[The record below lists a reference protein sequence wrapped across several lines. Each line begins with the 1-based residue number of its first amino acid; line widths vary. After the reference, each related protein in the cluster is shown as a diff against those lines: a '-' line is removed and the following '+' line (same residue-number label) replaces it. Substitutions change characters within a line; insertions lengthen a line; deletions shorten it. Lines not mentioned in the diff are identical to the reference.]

1 MIRRAVSLAVA
12 VPVLT
17 AGALALSAGSAF
29 AATTSLHADLSGAN
43 ESKAGDA
50 SLKGTAE
57 VTVDATSGQVC
68 AKVTSNVSGAVAMH
82 IHQGVAGKDGPVVLP
97 LDAKTINGAQAC
109 VTASAALAK
118 SIEAN
123 PAGFY
128 VNIHTPKA
136 PAGAV
141 RGQLSA
147 ASTSAGSAGATGVAP
162 SSVNA
167 GSGGQAG
174 TSGPDGALLVLIVAG
189 VGLTGAASWRLARR

>member
-1 MIRRAVSLAVA
+1 MIRRAVLLTVA
-12 VPVLT
+12 APVLT
-17 AGALALSAGSAF
+17 AGVLAVSAGAAF

-50 SLKGTAE
+50 SLTGTAE
-57 VTVDATSGQVC
+57 VTVDAASGQVC
-68 AKVTSNVSGAVAMH
+68 AKVASNVSGAVAMH

-97 LDAKTINGAQAC
+97 LDPKTINGAKTC

-118 SIEAN
+118 SIGAN

-141 RGQLSA
+141 RGQLAAA
-147 ASTSAGSAGATGVAP
+147 ASAP

-189 VGLTGAASWRLARR
+189 VGLTGAAGWRLARR

>member
-1 MIRRAVSLAVA
+1 MIRRAVLLTVA
-12 VPVLT
+12 APVLT
-17 AGALALSAGSAF
+17 AGVLAVSAGAAF
-29 AATTSLHADLSGAN
+29 AATTSLHANLSGAN

-50 SLKGTAE
+50 SLTGTAE
-57 VTVDATSGQVC
+57 VTVDAASGQVC
-68 AKVTSNVSGAVAMH
+68 AKVASNVSGAVAMH

-97 LDAKTINGAQAC
+97 LDPKTINGAKTC
-109 VTASAALAK
+109 VTATAALAK

-141 RGQLSA
+141 RGQLAA
-147 ASTSAGSAGATGVAP
+147 ASAP

-189 VGLTGAASWRLARR
+189 VGLTGAAGWRLARR

>member
-29 AATTSLHADLSGAN
+29 AASTSLHADLSGAN

-97 LDAKTINGAQAC
+97 LDAKTINGAKAC

-147 ASTSAGSAGATGVAP
+147 ASMSAGATGAAP

-189 VGLTGAASWRLARR
+189 VGLTGAAGWRLARR

>member
-1 MIRRAVSLAVA
+1 MIRRAVLLTAA
-12 VPVLT
+12 APVLT
-17 AGALALSAGSAF
+17 AGVLAVSAGAAF

-50 SLKGTAE
+50 SLTGTAE
-57 VTVDATSGQVC
+57 VTVDAASGQVC
-68 AKVTSNVSGAVAMH
+68 AKVASNVSGAVAMH

-97 LDAKTINGAQAC
+97 LDPKTINGAKAC
-109 VTASAALAK
+109 VTAKAALAK

-128 VNIHTPKA
+128 VNIHTPTA

-147 ASTSAGSAGATGVAP
+147 ASAP

-189 VGLTGAASWRLARR
+189 VGLTGAAGWRLARR

>member
-1 MIRRAVSLAVA
+1 MIRRAVLLTVA
-12 VPVLT
+12 APVLT
-17 AGALALSAGSAF
+17 AGVLAVSAGAAF

-43 ESKAGDA
+43 ESKAGNA
-50 SLKGTAE
+50 SLTGTAE
-57 VTVDATSGQVC
+57 VTVDAASGQVC
-68 AKVTSNVSGAVAMH
+68 AKVASNVSGAVAMH
-82 IHQGVAGKDGPVVLP
+82 IHQGAAGKDGPVVLP
-97 LDAKTINGAQAC
+97 LDPKTINGAKAC
-109 VTASAALAK
+109 VTATAALAT

-128 VNIHTPKA
+128 VNIHTPTA

-147 ASTSAGSAGATGVAP
+147 ASAP

-174 TSGPDGALLVLIVAG
+174 TSGPDGALLILIVAG
-189 VGLTGAASWRLARR
+189 VGLTGAAGWRLARR

>member
-1 MIRRAVSLAVA
+1 MIRRAVSLTVA
-12 VPVLT
+12 APVLT
-17 AGALALSAGSAF
+17 AGVLAVSAGAAF

-50 SLKGTAE
+50 SLTGTAE
-57 VTVDATSGQVC
+57 VTVDAASGQVC
-68 AKVTSNVSGAVAMH
+68 AKVASNVSGAVAMH

-97 LDAKTINGAQAC
+97 LDPKTINGAKTC
-109 VTASAALAK
+109 VTAKVALAK

-128 VNIHTPKA
+128 VNIHTPTA

-141 RGQLSA
+141 RGQLAA
-147 ASTSAGSAGATGVAP
+147 ASAP

-189 VGLTGAASWRLARR
+189 VGLTGAAGWRLARR